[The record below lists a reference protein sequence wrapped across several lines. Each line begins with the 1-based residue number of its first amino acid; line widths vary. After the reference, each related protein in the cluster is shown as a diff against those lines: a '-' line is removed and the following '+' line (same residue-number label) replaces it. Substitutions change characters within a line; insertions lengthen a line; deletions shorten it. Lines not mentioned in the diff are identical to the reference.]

1 MATSLA
7 IYTFE
12 ASSLNAKL
20 KSSSKKIG
28 AKNEE
33 LTLEIDPWTR
43 LTASGYILFRMPNYY
58 EDATNDYMFATE

>member
-1 MATSLA
+1 M
-7 IYTFE
+7 
-12 ASSLNAKL
+12 NAKL